1 MADFAHW
8 GEAVSRGLGWEP
20 GSFLSRYRANRCA
33 ACSSALADCPVAE
46 ALRRLLDYFD
56 DSIERRASE
65 LLSLLGEAAPQKV
78 TRSPQWPK
86 NARALSVVLR
96 RIAPQLRNIGI
107 TVRFGLGSKAR
118 DIATSRDQHQDASDD

>member
-20 GSFLSRYRANRCA
+20 GSFLSRYRANRGE

-46 ALRRLLDYFD
+46 ALRRVLDYFD
-56 DSIERRASE
+56 DSIEKTASE
-65 LLSLLGEAAPQKV
+65 LLSLLAEAAPQKV
-78 TRSPQWPK
+78 TRSAQWPK

-107 TVRFGLGSKAR
+107 TVKFGLGPKAR
-118 DIATSRDQHQDASDD
+118 DIAISRDQHQEAADD